1 MSSSRGV
8 LSSSC
13 GVGLLSDYDLSERSS
28 LVVGAFSLV
37 VEAFSLVVEGCPFL
51 VVTGALS

>member
-13 GVGLLSDYDLSERSS
+13 GVGLLSYYDLSERSS
-28 LVVGAFSLV
+28 LVVAAFSIVMLCR
-37 VEAFSLVVEGCPFL
+37 L
-51 VVTGALS
+51 LSSCGGVLLYSCDMGL

>member
-13 GVGLLSDYDLSERSS
+13 GVGLLSYYDLSERSS

-37 VEAFSLVVEGCPFL
+37 VEGCPFL